1 MSVYLRGSIYHYEF
15 VRKGERYRGST
26 GQRTEREAKRWLRD
40 NRDRIVG
47 EASAPVE
54 TLRAVAD
61 QWFAD
66 DVDGAKSAG
75 TVAIRLEILFRH
87 IDQHMRVCDLG
98 TPDVA
103 AAVRARRTEAIRGG
117 KAPAPATV
125 NRDIIDTTLRPI
137 HNYASDV
144 LELPVRKIAWK
155 KVRLKEPTERVR
167 SFTPEERAAHADR
180 LAEHWR
186 PLRDFYATY
195 GPRLSEAF
203 FHPRAYDPESGIV
216 TILKRTRKNSREL
229 RIRLLPTDREAMNA
243 RHTRAMAADLPT
255 VWFREVKGVPR
266 PLTPRGYQAASRRAL
281 DAAGIEDAKP
291 THDWRHDAATT
302 MLSKTGNL
310 AAVKKA
316 LGHEQIASTM
326 RYAHVSDDDVY
337 AAMMQAHPTKVPTND
352 ERGGKK
358 RARVKAVTGRKTGT

>member
-1 MSVYLRGSIYHYEF
+1 MAVYPRGAIYHYEF
-15 VRKGERYRGST
+15 VKDRERFRGST
-26 GQRTEREAKRWLRD
+26 GQRTERDAKKWLRD
-40 NRDRIVG
+40 NRARIVG
-47 EASAPVE
+47 EASAPLE
-54 TLRAVAD
+54 TLRQVAS

-66 DVDGAKSAG
+66 DIEGAKSAG

-87 IDQHMRVCDLG
+87 IDPEMRVCDMG
-98 TPDVA
+98 TPEVA
-103 AAVRARRTEAIRGG
+103 AAVRSRRFEPIRGG

-144 LELPVRKIAWK
+144 LELQVRRIAWK
-155 KVRLKEPTERVR
+155 KVRLDEPTERVR
-167 SFTPEERAAHADR
+167 SFTPAERTAHSDA

-195 GPRLSEAF
+195 GVRLSEAF
-203 FHPRAYDPESGIV
+203 FHPSAYDPVAGIV

-229 RIRLLPTDREAMNA
+229 RIRLLPTDRDAMNA
-243 RHTRAMAADLPT
+243 RHARATLAGLDT
-255 VWFREVKGVPR
+255 VWFREVDGKPEAV
-266 PLTPRGYQAASRRAL
+266 TPRGYQAASRRAL

-302 MLSKTGNL
+302 MLSKSGNL

-337 AAMMQAHPTKVPTND
+337 AALMQAHPTKSPTVRVAGGRKSSRINAVP
-352 ERGGKK
+352 K
-358 RARVKAVTGRKTGT
+358 RARGT

>member
-1 MSVYLRGSIYHYEF
+1 MSVALRGSIYHYEF
-15 VRKGERYRGST
+15 IRDRKRYRGST

-40 NRDRIVG
+40 NRARIVG
-47 EASAPVE
+47 EASAPLE
-54 TLRAVAD
+54 TVRAVAS

-66 DVDGAKSAG
+66 DIEGAKSAG

-87 IDQHMRVCDLG
+87 IDPDMRICDMG

-103 AAVRARRTEAIRGG
+103 AAVRSRRFEPIRGN
-117 KAPAPATV
+117 KAPTPATV

-144 LELPVRKIAWK
+144 LELPVRRIAWK
-155 KVRLKEPTERVR
+155 KVRLAEPTERVR
-167 SFTPEERAAHADR
+167 SFTPEERSAHAAQ
-180 LAEHWR
+180 LADHWR
-186 PLRDFYATY
+186 DLRDFYATY

-203 FHPRAYDPESGIV
+203 FHPRAYDPEAGIV
-216 TILKRTRKNSREL
+216 TILKKTRKNSREL
-229 RIRLLPTDREAMNA
+229 RIRLLPADRDMMNA
-243 RHTRAMAADLPT
+243 RHTRAMAAGLST
-255 VWFREVKGVPR
+255 VWFRELKSGLKG
-266 PLTPRGYQAASRRAL
+266 LTPRAYQAASRRAL

-302 MLSKTGNL
+302 MLSKSGNL

-316 LGHEQIASTM
+316 LGHEHVASTM

-337 AAMMQAHPTKVPTND
+337 AALMQAHPTKSPTQ
-352 ERGGKK
+352 RVTGGKK
-358 RARVKAVTGRKTGT
+358 NSRIKSPGRRESGT

>member
-1 MSVYLRGSIYHYEF
+1 MAIYQRGSVYHYEF
-15 VRKGERYRGST
+15 VKNWTRYRGST
-26 GQRTEREAKRWLRD
+26 GQRTEREAKKWLRD
-40 NRDRIVG
+40 NRASIVG

-54 TLRAVAD
+54 TLRAVAG

-66 DVDGAKSAG
+66 DVEGAKSAG

-87 IDQHMRVCDLG
+87 IEPGMRVCDMG

-103 AAVRARRTEAIRGG
+103 AAVRSRRFEPIRGG

-144 LELPVRKIAWK
+144 LELPVRRIAWK
-155 KVRLKEPTERVR
+155 KVRLAEPTERVR
-167 SFTPEERAAHADR
+167 SFTPAERTAHASA

-195 GPRLSEAF
+195 GVRLSEAF
-203 FHPRAYDPESGIV
+203 FHPSAYDPQAGIV

-243 RHTRAMAADLPT
+243 RHSRAVAARLDT
-255 VWFREVKGVPR
+255 VWFREGCGCLVGV
-266 PLTPRGYQAASRRAL
+266 TPRGYQAASRRAL

-302 MLSKTGNL
+302 MLSKSGNL

-316 LGHEQIASTM
+316 LGHEHIASTM

-337 AAMMQAHPTKVPTND
+337 AALVQAHPTKSPTKAVAM
-352 ERGGKK
+352 RKKAGKIK
-358 RARVKAVTGRKTGT
+358 AAPSRARGT